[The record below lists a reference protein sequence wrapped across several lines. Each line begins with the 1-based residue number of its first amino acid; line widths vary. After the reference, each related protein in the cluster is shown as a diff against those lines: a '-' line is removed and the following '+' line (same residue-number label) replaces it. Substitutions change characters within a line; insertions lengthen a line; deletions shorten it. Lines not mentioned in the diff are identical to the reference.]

1 MDWQGGD
8 AVTVVYLDSVFVLN
22 GVMDYFLLLATAC
35 LAGVPLRR
43 MRFALAAVLGGLYAA
58 AVFLPGCG
66 ALASIPGKALAG
78 AAMALAA
85 YGPDRKLPR
94 LMLLLLLVSCGF
106 AGCVLGLGMASG
118 GVPMANGVFYTDV
131 DVRVLLM
138 AAGAAYVVLSVVF
151 RASARQALNGT
162 LTHAVLCWGDR
173 KVELTALCDTG
184 NGLRDPAT
192 GNPVLVA
199 CAERLRELWPPEL
212 RPFLTDRA
220 LEHPAEVL
228 ARLPSERTRFRLIP
242 YRTVGVPS
250 GLLLAVRTDRCVI
263 GGRRMERLLV
273 ALSPTTLGDG
283 FDALWGELERSE
295 QDDHFTY
302 PAAKGFEASG
312 AAAGER
318 CPLHW
323 WQRHAAAAPV
333 PGAGGGAG
341 GPHRGGVGPSDA
353 DRT

>member
-1 MDWQGGD
+1 M
-8 AVTVVYLDSVFVLN
+8 TVVYLDSVFVLN

-43 MRFALAAVLGGLYAA
+43 WRFALAGALGGLYAA

-66 ALASIPGKALAG
+66 ALASVPGKILAG

-85 YGPDRKLPR
+85 FGQDRKLPR

-106 AGCVLGLGMASG
+106 AGCVLGLGLASG

-138 AAGAAYVVLSVVF
+138 AAGAAYAVLSVVF
-151 RASARQALNGT
+151 RASARQAVSGT
-162 LTHAVLCWGDR
+162 LTHVTLCWGDR
-173 KVELTALCDTG
+173 RAELTALCDTG

-199 CAERLRELWPPEL
+199 CAGRLGQLWPPEL

-220 LEHPAEVL
+220 LVHPAEAL

-242 YRTVGVPS
+242 YRAVGVPS
-250 GLLLAVRTDRCVI
+250 GMLLAVRTDWCVI
-263 GGRRMERLLV
+263 GGRRMERLVV
-273 ALSPTTLGDG
+273 ALSPTELGEG
-283 FDALWGELERSE
+283 FSALWGELERSE
-295 QDDHFTY
+295 KDDHFTY
-302 PAAKGFEASG
+302 SAANG
-312 AAAGER
+312 AEAAGTAAGGR
-318 CPLHW
+318 RPLHW
-323 WQRHAAAAPV
+323 RQRHAAAAPV

-341 GPHRGGVGPSDA
+341 GPHRGGGSPPDA
-353 DRT
+353 D

>member
-1 MDWQGGD
+1 M
-8 AVTVVYLDSVFVLN
+8 TVVYLDSVFVLN
-22 GVMDYFLLLATAC
+22 GLMDYFLLLATAC

-43 MRFALAAVLGGLYAA
+43 GRFALAGVLGGAYAA
-58 AVFLPGCG
+58 AVFLPGWG
-66 ALASIPGKALAG
+66 ALASLPGKALAG
-78 AAMALAA
+78 ALMALAA

-106 AGCVLGLGMASG
+106 AGCVLGLGLASG

-138 AAGAAYVVLSVVF
+138 AAGAAYAVLSVVF

-162 LTHAVLCWGDR
+162 LTHVTLWWGDR
-173 KVELTALCDTG
+173 RADLTALCDTG

-199 CAERLRELWPPEL
+199 CAGHLGQLWPLEL
-212 RPFLTDRA
+212 RPFLIDRA

-228 ARLPSERTRFRLIP
+228 ARLPAERTRFRLIP
-242 YRTVGVPS
+242 YRAVGVPS

-273 ALSPTTLGDG
+273 ALCPTELGEG
-283 FDALWGELERSE
+283 FGALWGEVERSE
-295 QDDHFTY
+295 KDDHFTY
-302 PAAKGFEASG
+302 PAAKGSG
-312 AAAGER
+312 AAGTAAGPGR
-318 CPLHW
+318 PLHW
-323 WQRHAAAAPV
+323 RQRHAAAAPV

-341 GPHRGGVGPSDA
+341 GAHRGRVGPPGA
-353 DRT
+353 D